1 MNKERLSFDEK
12 IVWILTVCLIV
23 CFTVLETYTWGRY
36 LFLVLTVLIY
46 FFYVYEKRKILFPV
60 MFMKKEKFFFRLNIF
75 RNMDCFLMDTYFCLA
90 YGHGIKQQHLEK
102 ELQFFK

>member
-1 MNKERLSFDEK
+1 MNKERLSFYEK

-46 FFYVYEKRKILFPV
+46 FFYVYKKRKILFPV
-60 MFMKKEKFFFRLNIF
+60 EQFQKYGLFF
-75 RNMDCFLMDTYFCLA
+75 DGYVFCLA

-102 ELQFFK
+102 ELPFFK

>member
-36 LFLVLTVLIY
+36 LFLVLTVFIY
-46 FFYVYEKRKILFPV
+46 FFAK
-60 MFMKKEKFFFRLNIF
+60 FMKNVATRSLN
-75 RNMDCFLMDTYFCLA
+75 LT
-90 YGHGIKQQHLEK
+90 
-102 ELQFFK
+102 